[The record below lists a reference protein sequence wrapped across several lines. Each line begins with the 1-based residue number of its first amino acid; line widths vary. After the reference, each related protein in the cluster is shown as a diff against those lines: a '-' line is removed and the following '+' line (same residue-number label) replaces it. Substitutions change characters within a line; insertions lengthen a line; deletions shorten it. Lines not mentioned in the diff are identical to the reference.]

1 MATYTYIGGPLGSAS
16 SYTVGGSTPMNPP
29 GTGDTIDFPSGG
41 APTGA
46 ADVSFVS
53 VEGALT
59 LTGDL
64 QTMGV
69 TASAPITINAGGD
82 LDSSAA
88 VTTTAAMTVQNGG
101 MLEGDGSDFS
111 GPTFTVDGNGSSYT
125 DTTNF
130 QAGPG
135 TAVTFSNGAQVMT
148 RGRSGRSRCVLWA
161 VARRDDERL
170 VHRRRHRDRRRRDL
184 DIRSGRHGHAQRRRQ

>member
-1 MATYTYIGGPLGSAS
+1 MANYTDVGGPLGSAS
-16 SYTVGGSTPMNPP
+16 SYTVGGSTPQNPP
-29 GTGDTIDFPSGG
+29 GPSDTIDFPNPG

-46 ADVSFVS
+46 TNVSFVS

-82 LDSSAA
+82 LDSSDP

-111 GPTFTVDGNGSSYT
+111 GATFTVDGAGSSYT
-125 DTTNF
+125 D
-130 QAGPG
+130 QA
-135 TAVTFSNGAQVMT
+135 S
-148 RGRSGRSRCVLWA
+148 
-161 VARRDDERL
+161 
-170 VHRRRHRDRRRRDL
+170 
-184 DIRSGRHGHAQRRRQ
+184 